1 MSIIN
6 APLHGIRVTLRNEPS
21 NFFTN
26 EEGSATI
33 ETVIW
38 VPIFTIFLTIIMNL
52 SMVFFSE
59 SQILRVVQDGNRAFS
74 LGRLDDAAA
83 VEAYIGEKLA
93 YLSADLS
100 IHSTITGGEISTVL
114 TTPATDLMPFNTMF
128 SAFDGINIG
137 VHAQHLNEF

>member
-1 MSIIN
+1 MTIIN
-6 APLHGIRVTLRNEPS
+6 APLHGIRLTSRNGSS

-38 VPIFTIFLTIIMNL
+38 LPIFTILLTMIINL

-93 YLSADLS
+93 YLGADVL
-100 IHSTITGGEISTVL
+100 IQSTIAGGEISTVL
-114 TTPATDLMPFNTMF
+114 TTPATNLMPFNMMF

-137 VHAQHLNEF
+137 VRAQHLIEF

>member
-1 MSIIN
+1 MTIIN
-6 APLHGIRVTLRNEPS
+6 APMHGTRFTLRKGSS

-38 VPIFTIFLTIIMNL
+38 LPIFTILLTMIINL

-74 LGRLDDAAA
+74 LGRLEDGAA
-83 VEAYIGEKLA
+83 V
-93 YLSADLS
+93 
-100 IHSTITGGEISTVL
+100 
-114 TTPATDLMPFNTMF
+114 
-128 SAFDGINIG
+128 
-137 VHAQHLNEF
+137 